1 MTVLSAALSAIMIMA
16 SRDILAG
23 TMSVGDLVGLVMLR
37 SPYRP
42 NALSRSWSTVFSSN
56 CPSLSD
62 SWAQSTGK

>member
-23 TMSVGDLVGLVMLR
+23 TMSVGDLVGLVRLL

-42 NALSRSWSTVFSSN
+42 IALSRSWSTVFSSN
-56 CPSLSD
+56 CPSLLG
-62 SWAQSTGK
+62 SWAQSTEK